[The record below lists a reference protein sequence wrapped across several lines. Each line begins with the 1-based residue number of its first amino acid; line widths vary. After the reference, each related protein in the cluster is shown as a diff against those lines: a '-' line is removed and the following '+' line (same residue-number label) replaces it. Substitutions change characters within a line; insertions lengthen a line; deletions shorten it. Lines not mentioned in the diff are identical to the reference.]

1 MRRGLS
7 SALGFW
13 FGACLVVRPVGAADS
28 RNPAGADT
36 RPTGVAG
43 ADTRRTGIAGADT
56 PAELVPTQRAT
67 RKSFY
72 GWQILVTGGVG
83 GLLAAGAIF
92 LPDRPLGSLPA
103 TATFMVAMPVYALG
117 GPIAHWTHGDFTRG
131 LVSFG
136 GNVAFPLVGGF
147 VGQAIRCRPSDAPV
161 DCGGLGFFTGFGI
174 GLLTAPIVDAIAL
187 GWEDMP
193 IDYIGALEHR
203 SVGQRSIPHPPLGT
217 SQGPRGVPR
226 VVGSRVS
233 IAPAWTFGPHGSFEL
248 GLSGRF

>member
-1 MRRGLS
+1 
-7 SALGFW
+7 
-13 FGACLVVRPVGAADS
+13 
-28 RNPAGADT
+28 
-36 RPTGVAG
+36 
-43 ADTRRTGIAGADT
+43 
-56 PAELVPTQRAT
+56 
-67 RKSFY
+67 
-72 GWQILVTGGVG
+72 
-83 GLLAAGAIF
+83 
-92 LPDRPLGSLPA
+92 
-103 TATFMVAMPVYALG
+103 MVAMPVYALG

-136 GNVAFPLVGGF
+136 GNVVLPLVGGF

-203 SVGQRSIPHPPLGT
+203 SAGQRSM
-217 SQGPRGVPR
+217 
-226 VVGSRVS
+226 GSRVS
-233 IAPAWTFGPHGSFEL
+233 IAPVWTFGPRGSFEV